1 MAVLTDKLI
10 DGHEITSDSV
20 DFGSGFTVAREFP
33 SLFCYLCGGP
43 LARLHPLSYL
53 FIFRGGLL
61 PTTHSLVPLRYSS
74 GVIARHALGQLAI
87 GKDAFINISIRFLHR
102 EGGEYTLELAIAAVG
117 ANWRWHS
124 RAVLI

>member
-10 DGHEITSDSV
+10 DGHETPYRLINA
-20 DFGSGFTVAREFP
+20 GAAIPLAREILP
-33 SLFCYLCGGP
+33 SFRYLSHRP
-43 LARLHPLSYL
+43 LPRLHPLSYL

-87 GKDAFINISIRFLHR
+87 GKDAFINISIRFLYR

>member
-1 MAVLTDKLI
+1 MAILTDKLI
-10 DGHEITSDSV
+10 DGHEITSESV
-20 DFGSGFTVAREFP
+20 DFGSGFTLAREFP

-61 PTTHSLVPLRYSS
+61 TAGHSLVPFRYRS
-74 GVIARHALGQLAI
+74 GVIARHALGQLTI
-87 GKDAFINISIRFLHR
+87 RKDVFINISIRFLDG
-102 EGGEYTLELAIAAVG
+102 EGGEYPFEFAIGTVG
-117 ANWRWHS
+117 ASWGGHR

>member
-1 MAVLTDKLI
+1 MAILTDKLI
-10 DGHEITSDSV
+10 DGHLMPYRLTNAGAAIPL
-20 DFGSGFTVAREFP
+20 ARELLP
-33 SLFCYLCGGP
+33 SFRYLSHRP
-43 LARLHPLSYL
+43 FARLHPLSYL

-87 GKDAFINISIRFLHR
+87 RKDAFINISIRFLHR